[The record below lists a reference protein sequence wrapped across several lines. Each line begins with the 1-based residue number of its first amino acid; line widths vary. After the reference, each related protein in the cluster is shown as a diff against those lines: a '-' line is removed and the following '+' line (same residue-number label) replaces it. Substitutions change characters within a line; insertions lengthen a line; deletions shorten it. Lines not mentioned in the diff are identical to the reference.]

1 MKGLPDALFV
11 IDVNYERIAVNEA
24 RKMGIPI
31 IALVDTNSSPEGIDH
46 IIPGNDD
53 AIRSV
58 RLVTKVIAEA
68 CARGLANVQG
78 GIIAGDD
85 EDAPVVKVKKVGATS
100 GKVVNL
106 INSADDEEPELD
118 EEAAENV
125 SPNEEAESQDL
136 VSEEDSDEAKSSSD
150 VETDDSVSEESEKE
164 QKEGE

>member
-1 MKGLPDALFV
+1 M
-11 IDVNYERIAVNEA
+11 
-24 RKMGIPI
+24 
-31 IALVDTNSSPEGIDH
+31 VDTNSSPEGIDH

-68 CARGLANVQG
+68 CARGLANVKG
-78 GIIAGDD
+78 GLIAGDD
-85 EDAPVVKVKKVGATS
+85 EDAPIVKVKKVGATS

-118 EEAAENV
+118 DEILESE
-125 SPNEEAESQDL
+125 SQNEEEGNQDAVL
-136 VSEEDSDEAKSSSD
+136 EDGSDEAKTSSD
-150 VETDDSVSEESEKE
+150 VETDDTASEESETE

>member
-11 IDVNYERIAVNEA
+11 VDVNYERIAVNEA

-78 GIIAGDD
+78 GVIAGDD
-85 EDAPVVKVKKVGATS
+85 EDAPIVKVKKVGATS

-106 INSADDEEPELD
+106 INSADDEEPEPD
-118 EEAAENV
+118 EEVVENE
-125 SPNEEAESQDL
+125 SQNEEAESQDP
-136 VSEEDSDEAKSSSD
+136 VSEEGSDEAKASID
-150 VETDDSVSEESEKE
+150 EETDDSTSDESEKE